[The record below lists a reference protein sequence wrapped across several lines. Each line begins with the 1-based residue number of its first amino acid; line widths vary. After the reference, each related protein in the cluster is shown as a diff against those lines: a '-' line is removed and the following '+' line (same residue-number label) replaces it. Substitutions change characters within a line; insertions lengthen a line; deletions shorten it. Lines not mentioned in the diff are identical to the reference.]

1 MIRTVTALVLAAC
14 LSEPLPL
21 PAEGETFWG
30 LGNTGIFCYRPPC
43 PWTGIFPIERD
54 GSRGWPL
61 SRFDQNQPPPLRASA
76 ADRSRI
82 EAAFEEG
89 GCVVAEAHFEG
100 RIMVVRRLV
109 GDCSAI

>member
-1 MIRTVTALVLAAC
+1 MIRTIAALVLAAG

-30 LGNTGIFCYRPPC
+30 LGSTGIFCYQPPC

-54 GSRGWPL
+54 GTRGRPL
-61 SRFDQNQPPPLRASA
+61 SQFDQRQPPPLRASA

-82 EAAFEEG
+82 EAAFAEG
-89 GCVVAEAHFEG
+89 DCVVAEAHFEG
-100 RIMVVRRLV
+100 TIMVVRRLV
-109 GDCSAI
+109 GDCSAM